1 MKKFNYL
8 GGGGKNMGQK
18 IAYPQQI
25 LGLPQNARCPLGEMS
40 RNHFLYRFHAEL
52 TCRCQNIGGYSQSQ
66 NLKRG
71 GQEKSQNIANLP
83 LGVRASVVY
92 WSRSVTEEVYATIH
106 IQIGPKK
113 VKIWWN
119 LSVLVSLLLL
129 SQKPSLSFPETLH
142 CACANVVD
150 FDWPRGCFWLVKKA
164 SGVYRDHVI
173 ALLTNRNA
181 SFTCV
186 SPD

>member
-1 MKKFNYL
+1 MSI
-8 GGGGKNMGQK
+8 GWDVQE
-18 IAYPQQI
+18 
-25 LGLPQNARCPLGEMS
+25 PLS
-40 RNHFLYRFHAEL
+40 ISVSCWIL
-52 TCRCQNIGGYSQSQ
+52 TCRCQNIGGSQTRKGGVK
-66 NLKRG
+66 KRA
-71 GQEKSQNIANLP
+71 KISLTYP
-83 LGVRASVVY
+83 WGVRASVVY
-92 WSRSVTEEVYATIH
+92 WSRSVTEEVYALIPV
-106 IQIGPKK
+106 QIGPKK